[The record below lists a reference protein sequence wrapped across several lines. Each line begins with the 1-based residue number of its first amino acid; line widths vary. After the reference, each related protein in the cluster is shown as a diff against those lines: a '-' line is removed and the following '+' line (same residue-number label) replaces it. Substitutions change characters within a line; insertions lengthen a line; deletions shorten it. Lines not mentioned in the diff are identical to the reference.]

1 MKGRPFLERLGFALA
16 GLRLA
21 LRQEPSLRSHALAA
35 VVVAGTLWVT
45 GAAPLWW
52 AVGAL
57 TIGLVIVAELANTA
71 IETLADHL
79 HPERHPQIKAVKDV
93 AAAAVLVASIVALAV
108 ALAFA
113 VAQGGQGPR

>member
-21 LRQEPSLRSHALAA
+21 LRQEPSLRSHLLAA
-35 VVVAGTLWVT
+35 AAVASILWIS
-45 GAAPLWW
+45 GAAALWW

-57 TIGLVIVAELANTA
+57 TVGLVIVAELVNTA

-79 HPERHPQIKAVKDV
+79 HPDRHPQIKAVKDV
-93 AAAAVLVASIVALAV
+93 AAAAVLVASCVALAV
-108 ALAFA
+108 AAAFA
-113 VAQGGQGPR
+113 AHLWRR

>member
-1 MKGRPFLERLGFALA
+1 MKGRPFFERLGFALA

-35 VVVAGTLWVT
+35 VAVAGVLWAS

-57 TIGLVIVAELANTA
+57 SVGLVLVAELVNTA
-71 IETLADHL
+71 IEALADHL

-93 AAAAVLVASIVALAV
+93 AAAAVLVASAVALAV

-113 VAQGGQGPR
+113 IAHWGH